1 LIVTS
6 APAFAADG
14 DGGSPSSTSGTATPT
29 VGNPPNNPAASRSNP
44 RRMHARTAM
53 NTKSTHVATGA
64 TPAHSSNGTG
74 STAQPATSVD
84 GK

>member
-1 LIVTS
+1 
-6 APAFAADG
+6 
-14 DGGSPSSTSGTATPT
+14 
-29 VGNPPNNPAASRSNP
+29 
-44 RRMHARTAM
+44 MHARTAM